1 MRNIGARAAAQVVP
15 RKTMAVA
22 RCLLR
27 TEDGMNTVAA
37 LNLLGGLG
45 LFLLGIHHLT
55 EGLKSLAGDSLRRAL
70 QTLVA
75 GRFSAVASGVLF
87 TAAIQSS
94 SATIF
99 TVIGFVSAG
108 LITFPQALG
117 INIGAT
123 LGTTSTPW
131 MVAILGFRIR
141 ITLVALPILGIGAF
155 LWIIGRGRWRSL
167 GAILAGFGLIFTGI
181 DYLQLAMNGISW
193 NLESFAGTGAA
204 ARWVLAS
211 IGIVMTIVMQSSTAA
226 AATTLVA
233 LDAGSLT
240 FEQGCAMVVGQS
252 VGTAATSALAALGG
266 GIAVRRTALGQI
278 IFSVVAGVL
287 GLLFLGPL
295 VAAADWVGARLHN
308 RDGVLALAA
317 FSSIF
322 KVAGIA
328 AFYPWL
334 DQFARFIE
342 RISGTGA
349 DTAVSRLDP
358 IVAQTGGPIALEAA
372 WRATLEIARV
382 SIDAL
387 RRRLAGDSVKYVSQ
401 EQAIQQIDHFL
412 ESISLDTLD
421 PSAME
426 LRLVRLCHA
435 VDHLSALERH
445 LKQIPPAIKGW
456 QPPASFGMA
465 ATMLAAWLDASS
477 NPSASVDPAVGLA
490 IQEASRRV
498 REDSGSERERLLGDV
513 ALKRTPA
520 ATARGALDALG
531 WADGGLSDAWRLAE
545 SLQTAAHDRSHVVGS
560 PPPHQNVSDAHRPDR
575 PGPATQAA

>member
-1 MRNIGARAAAQVVP
+1 MDTAAAL
-15 RKTMAVA
+15 TM
-22 RCLLR
+22 
-27 TEDGMNTVAA
+27 
-37 LNLLGGLG
+37 LGGLG

-55 EGLKSLAGDSLRRAL
+55 EGLKSLAGDALRRAL
-70 QTLVA
+70 QKLVS
-75 GRFSAVASGVLF
+75 GRFSAVASGALF

-131 MVAILGFRIR
+131 LVAIFGFRTR
-141 ITLVALPILGIGAF
+141 IALAALPILGIGAL
-155 LWIIGRGRWRSL
+155 LWIVGRGRWRSL

-181 DYLQLAMNGISW
+181 DYLQIAMKGISW
-193 NLESFAGTGAA
+193 DLESFAGTGAA
-204 ARWVLAS
+204 ARWMLAA
-211 IGIVMTIVMQSSTAA
+211 IGVVMTIVMQSSTAA

-252 VGTAATSALAALGG
+252 VGTAATSALAAVGG
-266 GIAVRRTALGQI
+266 GIAVRRTAFGQI

-287 GLLFLGPL
+287 GLVFLGPL

-308 RDGVLALAA
+308 PDGVLALAA

-322 KVAGIA
+322 KLAGIA

-349 DTAVSRLDP
+349 DTAVSRLEP

-382 SIDAL
+382 SIDTL
-387 RRRLAGDSVKYVSQ
+387 RRRLAGELVK
-401 EQAIQQIDHFL
+401 
-412 ESISLDTLD
+412 
-421 PSAME
+421 
-426 LRLVRLCHA
+426 
-435 VDHLSALERH
+435 
-445 LKQIPPAIKGW
+445 
-456 QPPASFGMA
+456 
-465 ATMLAAWLDASS
+465 
-477 NPSASVDPAVGLA
+477 
-490 IQEASRRV
+490 
-498 REDSGSERERLLGDV
+498 
-513 ALKRTPA
+513 
-520 ATARGALDALG
+520 
-531 WADGGLSDAWRLAE
+531 
-545 SLQTAAHDRSHVVGS
+545 
-560 PPPHQNVSDAHRPDR
+560 
-575 PGPATQAA
+575 